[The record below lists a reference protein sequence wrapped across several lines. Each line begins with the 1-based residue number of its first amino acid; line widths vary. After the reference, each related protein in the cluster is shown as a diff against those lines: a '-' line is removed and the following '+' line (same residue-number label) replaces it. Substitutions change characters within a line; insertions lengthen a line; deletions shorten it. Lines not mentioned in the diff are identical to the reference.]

1 MKQCESLQKVMPILV
16 VGIDIISEE
25 PKRFAVVSWFNGK
38 LVKHGEFTFYRLI
51 RFIRTKKPDIVVTD
65 NIHELGEYLRKFI
78 HAIPQ
83 GTKIVQ
89 ITGRPGEQKPLWG
102 LAKEHGIRV
111 GDKFNPYEE
120 AKVCALL
127 AARGIGYE
135 VLAFE
140 DEVIIKVSRGRSQ
153 GKGGWSQDR
162 YRRRVH
168 NLIQNKVR
176 EIEETLKKANI
187 PFDIEIKEKDQGL
200 ERGEFRVYA
209 SREELAG
216 LIKPMRGGDIE
227 VRIRP
232 VERKTFEFVPLKS
245 ERAIRERKSVIVGLD
260 PGITV
265 GIAALDLNGRV
276 LMTYSERNMA
286 ISDVIKFISEI
297 GHPIIISTDV
307 NPAPGL
313 VEKIARSFKA
323 LLFVPRESL
332 KVEEKNELLRNL
344 GVTVEDDHQ
353 RDALTAAYKAYLRL
367 KPKLD
372 HVDAKLRELEI
383 EGKGEEIK
391 ALVIQGYNLGEAI
404 LKVKEKEKPKEEIR
418 AAEEK
423 EASLDLGPYL
433 EKIKELEKTIE
444 FLEKENQELR
454 AMIEEQRKIIE
465 NLETKIATYDEKIR
479 EKILRTKEIE
489 TKEKRIAYLEKE
501 LREAKSIIEK
511 LSKDLVLTKR
521 MHLLE
526 LKGSAVP
533 IKVIENLTWKELEEL
548 ERSTSIKRDD
558 VLYII
563 NPAGAGRSIGE
574 YISEK
579 RVKAIISAKPLPNVI
594 YEVLKENKIPVLYE
608 SEIEVKRVDE
618 FAIVDRKELE
628 KVIEEKLNQWKEE
641 EKQKEVQ
648 EFLRLIEEY
657 RLKRIKELKKKADEE
672 H

>member
-1 MKQCESLQKVMPILV
+1 MPILV

-38 LVKHGEFTFYRLI
+38 LIKHGEFTFYKLI
-51 RFIRTKKPDIVVTD
+51 RFIRARKPDIVAID

-78 HAIPQ
+78 RTLPQ

-89 ITGRPGEQKPLWG
+89 ITGRPGEQRPLWG

-127 AARGIGYE
+127 AAKGIGYE

-176 EIEETLKKANI
+176 EIEESLKKANI

-216 LIKPMRGGDIE
+216 LIKPMRGGDVE

-265 GIAALDLNGRV
+265 GIAALDLNGQV
-276 LMTYSERNMA
+276 LTTYSERNMA

-383 EGKGEEIK
+383 GGKGEEIK
-391 ALVIQGYNLGEAI
+391 ALVVQGYNLGEAI

-489 TKEKRIAYLEKE
+489 AKEKRIVYLEKE

-558 VLYII
+558 VLYIL

-574 YISEK
+574 HISEK

-608 SEIEVKRVDE
+608 GEIEVKRVDE

-628 KVIEEKLNQWKEE
+628 KAIEEKLNQWEEE

-648 EFLRLIEEY
+648 EFLRLVEEY
-657 RLKRIKELKKKADEE
+657 RLERIKELKKKADEE

>member
-1 MKQCESLQKVMPILV
+1 VMPILV

-38 LVKHGEFTFYRLI
+38 LIKHGEFTFYRLI
-51 RFIRTKKPDIVVTD
+51 RFIRAKKPDIVATD

-78 HAIPQ
+78 RALPQ

-89 ITGRPGEQKPLWG
+89 ITGRPGEQRPLWG

-127 AARGIGYE
+127 AAKGIGYE

-176 EIEETLKKANI
+176 EIEESLKKANI

-216 LIKPMRGGDIE
+216 LIKPMRGGDVE

-265 GIAALDLNGRV
+265 GIAALDLNGQV
-276 LMTYSERNMA
+276 LTTYSERNMA

-383 EGKGEEIK
+383 GGKGEEIK
-391 ALVIQGYNLGEAI
+391 ALVVQGYNLGEAI

-489 TKEKRIAYLEKE
+489 AKEKRIVYLEKE

-558 VLYII
+558 VLYIL

-574 YISEK
+574 HISEK

-608 SEIEVKRVDE
+608 GEIEVKRVDE

-628 KVIEEKLNQWKEE
+628 KAIEEKLNQWKEE

-648 EFLRLIEEY
+648 EFSS
-657 RLKRIKELKKKADEE
+657 
-672 H
+672 

>member
-1 MKQCESLQKVMPILV
+1 MPILV

-38 LVKHGEFTFYRLI
+38 LIKHGEFTFYRLI
-51 RFIRTKKPDIVVTD
+51 RFIRAKKPDIVATD

-78 HAIPQ
+78 RALPQ

-89 ITGRPGEQKPLWG
+89 ITGRPGEQRPLWG

-127 AARGIGYE
+127 AAKGIGYE

-176 EIEETLKKANI
+176 EIEESLKKANI

-216 LIKPMRGGDIE
+216 LIKPMRGGDVE

-265 GIAALDLNGRV
+265 GIAALDLNGQV
-276 LMTYSERNMA
+276 LTTYSERNMA

-383 EGKGEEIK
+383 GGKGEEIK
-391 ALVIQGYNLGEAI
+391 ALVVQGYNLGEAI

-489 TKEKRIAYLEKE
+489 AKEKRIVYLEKE

-558 VLYII
+558 VLYIL

-574 YISEK
+574 HISEK

-608 SEIEVKRVDE
+608 GEIEVKRVDE

-628 KVIEEKLNQWKEE
+628 KAIEEKLNQWKEE

-648 EFLRLIEEY
+648 EFLRLVEEY
-657 RLKRIKELKKKADEE
+657 RLERIKELKKKADEE

>member
-1 MKQCESLQKVMPILV
+1 MPILV

-162 YRRRVH
+162 YRRRLH

-265 GIAALDLNGRV
+265 GIATLDLNGQV

>member
-1 MKQCESLQKVMPILV
+1 MPILV

-38 LVKHGEFTFYRLI
+38 LIKHGEFTFYKLI
-51 RFIRTKKPDIVVTD
+51 RFIRARKPDIVAID

-78 HAIPQ
+78 RTLPQ

-89 ITGRPGEQKPLWG
+89 ITGRPGEQRPLWG

-127 AARGIGYE
+127 AAKGIGYE

-176 EIEETLKKANI
+176 EIEESLKKANI

-216 LIKPMRGGDIE
+216 LIKPMRGGDVE

-265 GIAALDLNGRV
+265 GIAALDLNGQV
-276 LMTYSERNMA
+276 LTTYSERNMA

-383 EGKGEEIK
+383 GGKGEEIK
-391 ALVIQGYNLGEAI
+391 ALVVQGYNLGEAI

-489 TKEKRIAYLEKE
+489 AKEKRIVYLEKE

-511 LSKDLVLTKR
+511 LSKDLVLTRR

-558 VLYII
+558 VLYIL

-574 YISEK
+574 HISEK

-608 SEIEVKRVDE
+608 GEIEVKRVDE

-628 KVIEEKLNQWKEE
+628 KAIEEKLNQWKEE

-648 EFLRLIEEY
+648 EFLRLVEEY
-657 RLKRIKELKKKADEE
+657 RLERIKELKKKADEE

>member
-1 MKQCESLQKVMPILV
+1 MPILV

-38 LVKHGEFTFYRLI
+38 LIKHGEFTFYRLI
-51 RFIRTKKPDIVVTD
+51 RFIRAKKPDIVATD

-78 HAIPQ
+78 RALPQ

-127 AARGIGYE
+127 AAKGIGYE

-176 EIEETLKKANI
+176 EIEESLKKANI

-216 LIKPMRGGDIE
+216 LIKPMRGGDVE

-265 GIAALDLNGRV
+265 GIAALDLNGQI
-276 LMTYSERNMA
+276 LTTYSERNMA

-391 ALVIQGYNLGEAI
+391 ALVVQGYNLGEAI

-489 TKEKRIAYLEKE
+489 AKEKRIVYLEKE

-558 VLYII
+558 VLYIL

-574 YISEK
+574 HISEK

-608 SEIEVKRVDE
+608 GEIEVKRVDE

-628 KVIEEKLNQWKEE
+628 KAIEEKLNQWKEE

-648 EFLRLIEEY
+648 EFLRLVEEY
-657 RLKRIKELKKKADEE
+657 RLERIKELKKKADEE

>member
-1 MKQCESLQKVMPILV
+1 MLILV
-16 VGIDIISEE
+16 IGIDIISEE
-25 PKRFAVVSWFNGK
+25 TKRFAVVSWFNGRLIK
-38 LVKHGEFTFYRLI
+38 NGEFTFYRLV
-51 RFIRTKKPDIVVTD
+51 RFIRAKQPNIVATD
-65 NIHELGEYLRKFI
+65 NIYELGEYLRKFI
-78 HAIPQ
+78 RALPQ

-89 ITGRPGEQKPLWG
+89 VTGRPGEQRSLWS
-102 LAKEHGIRV
+102 LAREHGIRV

-176 EIEETLKKANI
+176 EIEESLKKANI
-187 PFDIEIKEKDQGL
+187 PFDLEIKEKDQGL

-209 SREELAG
+209 SREELTG
-216 LIKPMRGGDIE
+216 LIKPMRGGDVE
-227 VRIRP
+227 VRIHP

-245 ERAIRERKSVIVGLD
+245 ESAIRERKSIIVGLD

-265 GIAALDLNGRV
+265 GIAALDLNGQV
-276 LMTYSERNMA
+276 LTTYSERNMA
-286 ISDVIKFISEI
+286 VSDIIRFISEI
-297 GHPIIISTDV
+297 GHPIIIATDV

-313 VEKIARSFKA
+313 VEKMARSFKA
-323 LLFVPRESL
+323 VLFVPRESL

-372 HVDAKLRELEI
+372 HVDAKLRELGI
-383 EGKGEEIK
+383 AGKGEEIK
-391 ALVIQGYNLGEAI
+391 ALVLQGYNLGEAI
-404 LKVKEKEKPKEEIR
+404 LKAKEKEKPKEEIR
-418 AAEEK
+418 VVEEK
-423 EASLDLGPYL
+423 EPSVDLGPYL

-454 AMIEEQRKIIE
+454 AMIEEQRKVIE

-489 TKEKRIAYLEKE
+489 VKEKRIAYLEKE

-511 LSKDLVLTKR
+511 LSKDLVLAKR

-548 ERSTSIKRDD
+548 ERSTGIKKDD
-558 VLYII
+558 VLYIL

-574 YISEK
+574 HLSEK
-579 RVKAIISAKPLPNVI
+579 RIKAIISAKPLPNVI
-594 YEVLKENKIPVLYE
+594 YEALKDNKIPIFYE
-608 SEIEVKRVDE
+608 DEIEVKRVDE

-628 KVIEEKLNQWKEE
+628 KAIEKKLNQWKEE
-641 EKQKEVQ
+641 EKQKEIQ
-648 EFLRLIEEY
+648 EFLRLVEEY
-657 RLKRIKELKKKADEE
+657 KLERIKELKKKADEE

>member
-1 MKQCESLQKVMPILV
+1 MPILV

-38 LVKHGEFTFYRLI
+38 LTKHGEFTFYKLI
-51 RFIRTKKPDIVVTD
+51 RFIRARKPDIVAID

-78 HAIPQ
+78 RTLPQ

-89 ITGRPGEQKPLWG
+89 ITGRPGEQRPLWG

-127 AARGIGYE
+127 AAKGIGYE

-176 EIEETLKKANI
+176 EIEESLKKANI

-216 LIKPMRGGDIE
+216 LIKPMRGGDVE

-265 GIAALDLNGRV
+265 GIAALDLNGQV
-276 LMTYSERNMA
+276 LTTYSERNMA

-383 EGKGEEIK
+383 GGKGEEIK
-391 ALVIQGYNLGEAI
+391 ALVVQGYNLGEAI

-489 TKEKRIAYLEKE
+489 AKEKRIVYLEKE

-558 VLYII
+558 VLYIL

-574 YISEK
+574 HISEK

-608 SEIEVKRVDE
+608 GEIEVKRVDE

-628 KVIEEKLNQWKEE
+628 KAIEEKLNQWKEE

-648 EFLRLIEEY
+648 EFLRLVEEY
-657 RLKRIKELKKKADEE
+657 RLERIKELKKKADEE

>member
-1 MKQCESLQKVMPILV
+1 MPILV

-38 LVKHGEFTFYRLI
+38 LIKHGEFTFYKLI
-51 RFIRTKKPDIVVTD
+51 RFIRARKPDIVAID

-78 HAIPQ
+78 RTLPQ

-89 ITGRPGEQKPLWG
+89 ITGRPGEQRPLWG

-127 AARGIGYE
+127 AAKGIGYE

-176 EIEETLKKANI
+176 EIEESLKKANI

-216 LIKPMRGGDIE
+216 LIKPMRGGDVE

-265 GIAALDLNGRV
+265 GIAALDLNGQV
-276 LMTYSERNMA
+276 LTTYSERNMA

-383 EGKGEEIK
+383 GGKGEEIK
-391 ALVIQGYNLGEAI
+391 ALVVQGYNLGEAI
-404 LKVKEKEKPKEEIR
+404 LKVKEKEKSKEEIR

-489 TKEKRIAYLEKE
+489 AKEKRIVYLEKE

-558 VLYII
+558 VLYIL

-574 YISEK
+574 HISEK

-608 SEIEVKRVDE
+608 GEIEVKRVDE

-628 KVIEEKLNQWKEE
+628 KAIEEKLNQWKEE

-648 EFLRLIEEY
+648 EFLRLVEEY
-657 RLKRIKELKKKADEE
+657 RLERIKELKKKADEE